1 MSVEPRE
8 EAVYHPF
15 VEISGLPFSEAVE
28 AGPFLILAGQI
39 GTGADGKPVSGGV
52 AAETRQALSNIR
64 RVLERHGSSLE
75 RIVKVTVMMADMG
88 EWAEMNAEYVSFFDK
103 HLPARSA
110 FGTSGLALDA
120 RVEIECMAFR

>member
-8 EAVYHPF
+8 QAVYHPF

-39 GTGADGKPVSGGV
+39 GTGADGKLVAGGV
-52 AAETRQALSNIR
+52 AEETRQAMSNIR
-64 RVLERHGSSLE
+64 RVLERHGSSLD
-75 RIVKVTVMMADMG
+75 RVVKMTVMMADMA
-88 EWAEMNAEYVSFFDK
+88 EWAEMNAEYVRFFDE

-110 FGTSGLALDA
+110 FGSSGLALGA
-120 RVEIECMAFR
+120 RVEIECTALR